1 MIPAERRMPVTEVS
15 PSQLRRSMRAR
26 LLRWNRATASSV
38 FFFQAEDGI
47 RDLYVTGVQTCDLPL
62 ASTAEMIF
70 PVARLISDLSQGTT
84 LLAGTAI
91 VTGTP
96 SGVGMARKPPVWLKA
111 GDLVEV
117 EIDRL
122 GILRNTVR
130 VE

>member
-1 MIPAERRMPVTEVS
+1 MKAEVDAFHATQTCPAHDDPH
-15 PSQLRRSMRAR
+15 AR
-26 LLRWNRATASSV
+26 LASMD
-38 FFFQAEDGI
+38 EEGI
-47 RDLYVTGVQTCDLPL
+47 
-62 ASTAEMIF
+62 AAEMIF

-96 SGVGMARKPPVWLKA
+96 SGVGMARKPPVWLKD
-111 GDLVEV
+111 GDVVEV